1 MVSLSEFCRKAVGV
15 NQQTTVH
22 ALSVASLHCSIGFP
36 ASLAPCGKFNKSF
49 HNKSFHYLS
58 LSVSVSVSVSIYPC
72 TAKHNDLAA
81 MSWLCAIHASL
92 LFLPKR
98 ETARTSIMDCVK
110 LPRCIKLPFLSMLI
124 VPSFLLSRPARHNTL
139 VGFGWSFEKWRGCLW
154 LGDVMD
160 VYFHSLLPP
169 GNDCTCGQHC
179 CE

>member
-49 HNKSFHYLS
+49 HNKSFHNKSFHYLS
-58 LSVSVSVSVSIYPC
+58 LSVSVSVSIYPC

-110 LPRCIKLPFLSMLI
+110 LPRCIKLPFLGKGCPCSSSHRSCCPDQHVITRWLD
-124 VPSFLLSRPARHNTL
+124 L
-139 VGFGWSFEKWRGCLW
+139 VG
-154 LGDVMD
+154 
-160 VYFHSLLPP
+160 LLKS
-169 GNDCTCGQHC
+169 GKAVSG
-179 CE
+179 